1 VTCGGRVTAE
11 PCGRMI
17 PARGPPSIAARSD
30 DGNNR
35 GISSGPAARRGT
47 DRTPGCQV

>member
-35 GISSGPAARRGT
+35 GISSGRLCGEVQTGRQAAR
-47 DRTPGCQV
+47 